1 MAAIATG
8 HILAEI
14 QNMRSDV
21 LDSNGDLEYARL
33 LKNKTVAV
41 VGPARTLV
49 GKKQGRRIDSHDI
62 VVRFNEFFDHIH
74 LTSTPSDDVGTRG
87 DVFYCNQVIL
97 RDKILK
103 REKPYHRELFNKLSG
118 MGTKYF
124 VCTNNSL
131 SFDKTGKPSASCNK
145 NDRGT
150 IAEFQQLLS
159 KYETGIGLRVV
170 HGASALLIKWL
181 KGNWGRTGFVGVVDL
196 LGFEISRMYITGM
209 TFYHGGGHL
218 LSPSTDVLHPLTNRD
233 GSSSLSRSGQGHNS
247 YLELEMMRQLVRSF
261 RDRIELDGD
270 LSTLL
275 QTNMST

>member
-1 MAAIATG
+1 
-8 HILAEI
+8 
-14 QNMRSDV
+14 MRSDFP
-21 LDSNGDLEYARL
+21 DSDSDLKYAAL

-41 VGPARTLV
+41 VGPAQTLLD
-49 GKKQGRRIDSHDI
+49 KKRGRRIDSYDI
-62 VVRFNEFFDHIH
+62 VVRFNEFFDHIPY
-74 LTSTPSDDVGTRG
+74 TSAPSDDVGARG

-97 RDKILK
+97 RDRIVK
-103 REKPYHRELFNKLSG
+103 RGKAYHKGFVQGLSR

-131 SFDKTGKPSASCNK
+131 SYDKTGKPSTSCNK
-145 NDRGT
+145 SDRGT
-150 IAEFQQLLS
+150 ISEFRQLLS

-170 HGASALLIKWL
+170 HGASALLMQWL

-218 LSPSTDVLHPLTNRD
+218 LSPSSDVLHPLKNRD
-233 GSSSLSRSGQGHNS
+233 GSSTLSNTGQGHNS
-247 YLELEMMRQLVRSF
+247 YLELDIMRQLVRTF
-261 RDRIELDGD
+261 RDRIDVDED

-275 QTNMST
+275 QMNMCT